1 MKNIKD
7 YLPTIILVIAS
18 AIIIHILLNKEPD
31 RIYIE
36 PKIIQEL
43 ENQSTKEKEIIRET
57 KLQVVK
63 IENSEEY
70 IKLRAELD
78 SIMHRKDTSKY
89 ATEVCYQ
96 TVTIQDSIISKQK
109 VVIDSQDKVITNDSI
124 IKLHYKEVIDEQN
137 KEIVK
142 LDKKAKKNL
151 WRGRGEG
158 VVVGG
163 VLGFVLGKSL

>member
-1 MKNIKD
+1 MKSIKD
-7 YLPTIILVIAS
+7 YLPTIVITIAS
-18 AIIIHILLNKEPD
+18 IIIIYILLNKETE
-31 RIYIE
+31 IVYIE
-36 PKIIQEL
+36 PKIIQTL
-43 ENQSTKEKEIIRET
+43 EEQSAKEKEIIRET

-78 SIMHRKDTSKY
+78 SMMSRKDTSKY
-89 ATEVCYQ
+89 ATEVCYE
-96 TVTIQDSIISKQK
+96 TVVTQDSIISNQK
-109 VVIDSQDKVITNDSI
+109 VIITSQDKVIANDSI
-124 IKLHYKEVIDEQN
+124 VKEHYKEVISEKD

-163 VLGFVLGKSL
+163 VLGYVLGKAL